1 MIIWLASYPKSG
13 NTLLRSILATYFF
26 SENGEFK
33 FEHLYK
39 IDQFPS
45 LNHFKNIGLDVS
57 NENIVFQ
64 NFINAQKFI
73 NKEKNKIKFLKT
85 HSSLN
90 KINNSNFTDLDNT
103 LGAIYVV
110 RDPRNIVKSF
120 AHHYNMN
127 IDEATDV
134 MIDKTRWLVTTDKIF
149 KTFISSW
156 DVNYNSWK
164 QLGDKVLFIRYE
176 DLVNKKKT
184 ILIKIFN
191 FIKNLG
197 MKNLTL
203 DMNKLNRTIKSTQFE
218 KMQNMEK
225 KYDFKEGVVDPKSK
239 KRKTFFMFGPK
250 NDWKKNL
257 DKKNKEKIEKK
268 FHKEILELKYL
279 I

>member
-26 SENGEFK
+26 SNNGEFK

-45 LNHFKNIGLDVS
+45 LHHFENIGLDVS
-57 NENIVFQ
+57 NENSVFQ

-90 KINNSNFTDLDNT
+90 KINNSNFTDFDNT

-110 RDPRNIVKSF
+110 RDPRNVVKSF
-120 AHHYNMN
+120 AHHYDMN

-134 MIDKTRWLVTTDKIF
+134 MIDKTRWLVTTNKVF

-164 QLGDKVLFIRYE
+164 QLGDRVLFIKYE
-176 DLVNKKKT
+176 DLVSKKKT
-184 ILIKIFN
+184 ILIKIFK
-191 FIKNLG
+191 FIINLG

-203 DMNKLNRTIKSTQFE
+203 DMNKLNKAIKSTEFE
-218 KMQNMEK
+218 KMQDLEK
-225 KYDFKEGVVDPKSK
+225 KQDFKEGVVDPDSK

-250 NDWKKNL
+250 NDWKKTL